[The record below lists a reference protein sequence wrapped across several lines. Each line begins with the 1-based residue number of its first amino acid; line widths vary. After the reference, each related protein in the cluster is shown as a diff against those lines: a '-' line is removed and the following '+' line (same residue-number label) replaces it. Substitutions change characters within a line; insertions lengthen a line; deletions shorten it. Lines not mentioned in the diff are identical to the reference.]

1 MKLNPIEKIE
11 SSILN
16 RFSTAEIVLDPPE
29 SEKGSWFLDVD
40 LNNYSLIIEWHPQKG
55 FGITSNSEVEYGEG
69 IDEVYETSTEA
80 EKRVL
85 ELLLSQTQTKA
96 PVTLKEIR
104 EEMGITQ
111 RELGNSLN
119 RSQVSIA
126 KLEKMSNPKL
136 STLQKYASGLGGD
149 LAILISFPNGKKEEI
164 CLKTLV
170 KKGKRFAKSDSAIGR
185 HKKKDCD
192 QSL

>member
-16 RFSTAEIVLDPPE
+16 RFSTAETALDSPE
-29 SEKGSWFLDVD
+29 NGNGSWFLDVD
-40 LNNYSLIIEWHPQKG
+40 LNAYSLIIEWHPQKG
-55 FGITSNSEVEYGEG
+55 FGITSNSEIEYGEG
-69 IDEVYETSTEA
+69 VDEVYDNLAEV
-80 EKRVL
+80 EKRIL
-85 ELLLSQTQTKA
+85 GLLLSQTKTKS
-96 PVTLKEIR
+96 PTTLKEIR

-119 RSQVSIA
+119 TSQVSIA

-164 CLKTLV
+164 CLKTLAKQRKRFTKSGSAV
-170 KKGKRFAKSDSAIGR
+170 GRHNKKG
-185 HKKKDCD
+185 CD